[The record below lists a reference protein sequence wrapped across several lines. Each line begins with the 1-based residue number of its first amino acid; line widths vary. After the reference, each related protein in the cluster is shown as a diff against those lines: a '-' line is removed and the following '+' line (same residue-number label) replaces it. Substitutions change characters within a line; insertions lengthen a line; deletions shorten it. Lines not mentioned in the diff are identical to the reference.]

1 MFTRAI
7 NGKGQEMFTL
17 FIRARMTC
25 MPNYSNSFQFD
36 NINHDNNVFELK
48 LLKTNSCS
56 DLNVV
61 AQKKVQNI

>member
-1 MFTRAI
+1 
-7 NGKGQEMFTL
+7 
-17 FIRARMTC
+17 MTC

-61 AQKKVQNI
+61 AQKKVQNIWDKTIHMLKVESINPSNLFK